1 MSNEHTVKSYEEE
14 LRYLI
19 DSVIK
24 MGSLTESQLV
34 DSMDAVIKV
43 DKDSIDKIIKSDDEI
58 NKFRSKIDTQIMTL
72 LVKRAPMAIDLRE
85 TISSLKISQDL
96 ERIGDLSKSNA
107 KKVKPLPLDLPEEL
121 LGNLKRLGD
130 LVIKQLNDVLD
141 SYVNKNYDKAKEVW
155 EKDEQVDDLTYI
167 AMESVIDF
175 LSKEADLKEKL
186 FSNKMNGKIFIIEDE
201 PSIIQLVQHNLEKNG
216 FIVSSSVNGND
227 GLKELKKFQPD
238 LLLLD
243 WMLPD
248 LSGIEICKNIRK
260 DNSIKNLPVIMLT
273 AKGEEEDKIKGLDSG
288 VDDYLTKPFSFN
300 ELMAR
305 IKAVLRRSNPNT
317 VSDNLEF
324 EDLVLDRIEK
334 RVYRD
339 KKEIQLGPTEFRL
352 LEFSLVNPKR
362 VYSRDQIL
370 ENVWPNNINVE
381 SRTIDVHIRRLRK
394 SINIQNKK
402 ELIRTVRSSG
412 YSLI

>member
-1 MSNEHTVKSYEEE
+1 
-14 LRYLI
+14 
-19 DSVIK
+19 
-24 MGSLTESQLV
+24 
-34 DSMDAVIKV
+34 
-43 DKDSIDKIIKSDDEI
+43 
-58 NKFRSKIDTQIMTL
+58 
-72 LVKRAPMAIDLRE
+72 
-85 TISSLKISQDL
+85 
-96 ERIGDLSKSNA
+96 
-107 KKVKPLPLDLPEEL
+107 
-121 LGNLKRLGD
+121 
-130 LVIKQLNDVLD
+130 
-141 SYVNKNYDKAKEVW
+141 
-155 EKDEQVDDLTYI
+155 
-167 AMESVIDF
+167 
-175 LSKEADLKEKL
+175 
-186 FSNKMNGKIFIIEDE
+186 MNGKIFIIEDE

-216 FIVSSSVNGND
+216 FLVSSSLTGND

-260 DNSIKNLPVIMLT
+260 DNSFKNLPVIMLT

-317 VSDNLEF
+317 VSDNLKF
-324 EDLVLDRIEK
+324 DDLMLDRIEK
-334 RVYRD
+334 RVFRD
-339 KKEIQLGPTEFRL
+339 GQEIKLGPTEFRL
-352 LEFSLVNPKR
+352 LEFFLTNPKR

-370 ENVWPNNINVE
+370 DSVWPNNVNVE
-381 SRTIDVHIRRLRK
+381 SRTIDVHIRRLRQSVNLK
-394 SINIQNKK
+394 NKK

>member
-1 MSNEHTVKSYEEE
+1 
-14 LRYLI
+14 
-19 DSVIK
+19 
-24 MGSLTESQLV
+24 
-34 DSMDAVIKV
+34 
-43 DKDSIDKIIKSDDEI
+43 
-58 NKFRSKIDTQIMTL
+58 
-72 LVKRAPMAIDLRE
+72 
-85 TISSLKISQDL
+85 
-96 ERIGDLSKSNA
+96 
-107 KKVKPLPLDLPEEL
+107 
-121 LGNLKRLGD
+121 
-130 LVIKQLNDVLD
+130 
-141 SYVNKNYDKAKEVW
+141 
-155 EKDEQVDDLTYI
+155 
-167 AMESVIDF
+167 
-175 LSKEADLKEKL
+175 
-186 FSNKMNGKIFIIEDE
+186 MNGKIFIIEDE

-216 FIVSSSVNGND
+216 FIVLSSVNGND

-248 LSGIEICKNIRK
+248 LSGIDICKNIRK
-260 DNSIKNLPVIMLT
+260 DNSFKDLPIIMLT

-288 VDDYLTKPFSFN
+288 IDDYLTKPFSFN

-352 LEFSLVNPKR
+352 LEFFLVNPKR

-370 ENVWPNNINVE
+370 ENVWPNNMNVE

-402 ELIRTVRSSG
+402 ELIRPVRSSG

>member
-1 MSNEHTVKSYEEE
+1 
-14 LRYLI
+14 
-19 DSVIK
+19 
-24 MGSLTESQLV
+24 
-34 DSMDAVIKV
+34 
-43 DKDSIDKIIKSDDEI
+43 
-58 NKFRSKIDTQIMTL
+58 
-72 LVKRAPMAIDLRE
+72 
-85 TISSLKISQDL
+85 
-96 ERIGDLSKSNA
+96 
-107 KKVKPLPLDLPEEL
+107 
-121 LGNLKRLGD
+121 
-130 LVIKQLNDVLD
+130 
-141 SYVNKNYDKAKEVW
+141 
-155 EKDEQVDDLTYI
+155 
-167 AMESVIDF
+167 
-175 LSKEADLKEKL
+175 
-186 FSNKMNGKIFIIEDE
+186 
-201 PSIIQLVQHNLEKNG
+201 
-216 FIVSSSVNGND
+216 
-227 GLKELKKFQPD
+227 
-238 LLLLD
+238 
-243 WMLPD
+243 MLPD

-260 DNSIKNLPVIMLT
+260 DYSIKNLPVIMLT

-352 LEFSLVNPKR
+352 LEFFLVNPKR

>member
-1 MSNEHTVKSYEEE
+1 
-14 LRYLI
+14 
-19 DSVIK
+19 
-24 MGSLTESQLV
+24 
-34 DSMDAVIKV
+34 
-43 DKDSIDKIIKSDDEI
+43 
-58 NKFRSKIDTQIMTL
+58 
-72 LVKRAPMAIDLRE
+72 
-85 TISSLKISQDL
+85 
-96 ERIGDLSKSNA
+96 
-107 KKVKPLPLDLPEEL
+107 
-121 LGNLKRLGD
+121 
-130 LVIKQLNDVLD
+130 
-141 SYVNKNYDKAKEVW
+141 
-155 EKDEQVDDLTYI
+155 
-167 AMESVIDF
+167 
-175 LSKEADLKEKL
+175 
-186 FSNKMNGKIFIIEDE
+186 MNGKIFIIEDE

-260 DNSIKNLPVIMLT
+260 DNSFKNLPVIMLT
-273 AKGEEEDKIKGLDSG
+273 AKGEEEDKNKGLDSG

-317 VSDNLEF
+317 VSDNLKF
-324 EDLVLDRIEK
+324 DDLMLDRIEK
-334 RVYRD
+334 RVFRD
-339 KKEIQLGPTEFRL
+339 DQEIKLGPTEFRL
-352 LEFSLVNPKR
+352 LEFFLTNPKR

-370 ENVWPNNINVE
+370 ESVWPNNVNVE
-381 SRTIDVHIRRLRK
+381 SRTIAVHIRRLRQSVNLK
-394 SINIQNKK
+394 NKK